1 MSMTWKFLFC
11 GLALLLFQFVLGQND
26 SIVRL
31 QEVVVSDSKLR
42 KFSDAQQVVF
52 LNDSILLKNNGSFTN
67 LLLLHSTIY
76 FKENG
81 AGMVASPSFRGTTA
95 QQTAVIWNGININS
109 QLNGQTDFN
118 TINATDFN
126 SIGIRSG
133 GGSVLYG
140 SGAVGG
146 SIHLNNLLMFNTE
159 IEHEFRSNYGSFNT
173 LGLNYNVKGGSEK
186 WAFQVGITRNSSDND
201 YEYIGR
207 NRKNENGEYYNQ
219 SLNFSAGY
227 KINENNFLK
236 FYSLLFDGERHF
248 SGTITV
254 TSKNKYQD
262 FTTRNMLEWVSFRNK
277 FTSKL
282 KLAYLTEEY
291 NYFENKDNP
300 FFTFGKVN
308 TLLGRY
314 DLSIKV
320 SEKID
325 LNSVFDISQNQGE
338 GSDIESKKRTIGSG
352 SLVWKHQL
360 SEKWN
365 YELGI
370 RNEISDRYESP
381 LLFSA
386 GTRLNLNDFYTIK
399 FNASKNYRIPTFND
413 LYWQGSGNAELKPEH
428 ALQAEIGQEFNYKN
442 TKLTVTGYYV
452 KLRDMLRWIPNSSG
466 LWQPQNTDK
475 VTVYGLETLLENKL
489 TFGNHH
495 FSLNASYAYT
505 ISERDDLKKQ
515 LIYVP
520 IHKAN
525 GSLAYSYQKITAY
538 FQTLFNGEVFTS
550 SDNFY
555 SLDSYHFST
564 IGVDYDFGKK
574 NTYRLG
580 FQVLNLEN
588 TNYQNVASRPMP
600 GRHFQVYLTL
610 NLK

>member
-1 MSMTWKFLFC
+1 M
-11 GLALLLFQFVLGQND
+11 ALLLFQLVLGQND

-31 QEVVVSDSKLR
+31 QEVVVSDSQLR

-67 LLLLHSTIY
+67 LLLLHSSIY

-81 AGMVASPSFRGTTA
+81 AGMVSSPSFRGTTA

-146 SIHLNNLLMFNTE
+146 SVHLTNLLAFNTE
-159 IEHEFRSNYGSFNT
+159 TQHQFRSKYGSFNT
-173 LGLNYNVKGGSEK
+173 LGLNYNMKGGWEK
-186 WAFQVGITRNSSDND
+186 WAFQLGITRNSSDND

-207 NRKNENGEYYNQ
+207 NKKNENGEFYNQ
-219 SLNFSAGY
+219 SLHFSAGY
-227 KINENNFLK
+227 KINNNNFLK
-236 FYSLLFDGERHF
+236 FYSHWYDSERHF

-254 TSKNKYQD
+254 SSKNKYQD
-262 FTTRNMLEWVSFRNK
+262 FTTRNMLEWVNFRNR
-277 FTSKL
+277 FTAKL

-291 NYFENKDNP
+291 KYFENKDNS
-300 FFTFGKVN
+300 FFTYGKVN

-314 DLSIKV
+314 DISVKI
-320 SEKID
+320 SEKIE
-325 LNSVFDISQNQGE
+325 LNSVFDLSRNQGE
-338 GSDIESKKRTIGSG
+338 GSDIQSKRRTIGSG

-360 SEKWN
+360 SDKWI
-365 YELGI
+365 YELGV

-386 GTRLNLNDFYTIK
+386 GTRFSLNDFYTIK
-399 FNASKNYRIPTFND
+399 FNTSKNYRIPTYND
-413 LYWQGSGNAELKPEH
+413 LYWQGSGNPALKPEH

-442 TKLTVTGYYV
+442 TTLTVTGYYI

-466 LWQPQNTDK
+466 FWQPQNTDK
-475 VTVYGLETLLENKL
+475 VTSYGVETLLENKL

-495 FSLNASYAYT
+495 FTLSASYAYT

-520 IHKAN
+520 VHKAN
-525 GSLAYSYQKITAY
+525 GSLAYAYEKITVY

-555 SLDSYHFST
+555 HLNAYQYSNF
-564 IGVDYDFGKK
+564 GMDYGMGKK
-574 NTYRLG
+574 KNYTIG

-588 TNYQNVASRPMP
+588 TDYQNVASRPMQ
-600 GRHFQVYLTL
+600 GRHYHVYLTL
-610 NLK
+610 NL

>member
-1 MSMTWKFLFC
+1 MTWKFLFC
-11 GLALLLFQFVLGQND
+11 GMALLLFQLVLGQND

-31 QEVVVSDSKLR
+31 QEVVVSDSQLR

-67 LLLLHSTIY
+67 LLLLHSSIY

-81 AGMVASPSFRGTTA
+81 AGMVSSPSFRGTTA

-146 SIHLNNLLMFNTE
+146 SVHLTNLLAFNTE
-159 IEHEFRSNYGSFNT
+159 TQHQFRSKYGSFNT
-173 LGLNYNVKGGSEK
+173 LGLNYNMKGGWEK
-186 WAFQVGITRNSSDND
+186 WAFQLGITRNSSDND

-207 NRKNENGEYYNQ
+207 NKKNENGEFYNQ
-219 SLNFSAGY
+219 SLHFSAGY
-227 KINENNFLK
+227 KINNNNFLK
-236 FYSLLFDGERHF
+236 FYSHWYDSERHF

-254 TSKNKYQD
+254 SSKNKYQD
-262 FTTRNMLEWVSFRNK
+262 FTTRNMLEWVNFRNR
-277 FTSKL
+277 FTAKL

-291 NYFENKDNP
+291 KYFENKDNS
-300 FFTFGKVN
+300 FFTYGKVN

-314 DLSIKV
+314 DISVKI
-320 SEKID
+320 SEKIE
-325 LNSVFDISQNQGE
+325 LNSVFDLSRNQGE
-338 GSDIESKKRTIGSG
+338 GSDIQSKRRTIGSG

-360 SEKWN
+360 SDKWI
-365 YELGI
+365 YELGV

-386 GTRLNLNDFYTIK
+386 GTRFSLNDFYTIK
-399 FNASKNYRIPTFND
+399 FNTSKNYRIPTYND
-413 LYWQGSGNAELKPEH
+413 LYWQGSGNPALKPEH

-442 TKLTVTGYYV
+442 TTLTVTGYYI

-466 LWQPQNTDK
+466 FWQPQNTDK
-475 VTVYGLETLLENKL
+475 VTSYGVETLLENKL

-495 FSLNASYAYT
+495 FTLSASYAYT

-520 IHKAN
+520 VHKAN
-525 GSLAYSYQKITAY
+525 GSLAYAYEKITVY

-555 SLDSYHFST
+555 HLNAYQYSNF
-564 IGVDYDFGKK
+564 GMDYGMGKK
-574 NTYRLG
+574 KNYTIG

-588 TNYQNVASRPMP
+588 TDYQNVASRPMQ
-600 GRHFQVYLTL
+600 GRHYHVYLTL
-610 NLK
+610 NL

>member
-1 MSMTWKFLFC
+1 MTWKFLIC
-11 GLALLLFQFVLGQND
+11 GLALLLFQLVLGQND

-31 QEVVVSDSKLR
+31 QEVVVSDSQLR

-52 LNDSILLKNNGSFTN
+52 LNDSILLKNNGSLTN
-67 LLLLHSTIY
+67 LLLLHSSIY

-81 AGMVASPSFRGTTA
+81 AGMVSSPSFRGTTA

-146 SIHLNNLLMFNTE
+146 SVHLTNLLAFNTE
-159 IEHEFRSNYGSFNT
+159 TQHQFRSKYGSFNT
-173 LGLNYNVKGGSEK
+173 LGLNYNMKGGWEK
-186 WAFQVGITRNSSDND
+186 WAFQLGITRNSSDND

-207 NRKNENGEYYNQ
+207 NKKNENGEFYNQ
-219 SLNFSAGY
+219 SLHFSAGY
-227 KINENNFLK
+227 KINNNNFLK
-236 FYSLLFDGERHF
+236 FYSHWHDSERHF

-254 TSKNKYQD
+254 SSKNKYQD
-262 FTTRNMLEWVSFRNK
+262 FTTRNMLEWVNFRNR
-277 FTSKL
+277 FTAKL

-291 NYFENKDNP
+291 KYFENKDNS
-300 FFTFGKVN
+300 FFTYGKVN

-314 DLSIKV
+314 DISVKI
-320 SEKID
+320 SEKIE
-325 LNSVFDISQNQGE
+325 LNSVFDLSRNQGE
-338 GSDIESKKRTIGSG
+338 GSDIQSKRRTIGSG

-360 SEKWN
+360 SDKWI
-365 YELGI
+365 YELGV

-386 GTRLNLNDFYTIK
+386 GTRFSLNDFYTIK
-399 FNASKNYRIPTFND
+399 FNASKNYRIPTYND
-413 LYWQGSGNAELKPEH
+413 LYWQGSGNPALKPEH

-442 TKLTVTGYYV
+442 TTLTVTGYYI

-466 LWQPQNTDK
+466 FWQPQNTDK
-475 VTVYGLETLLENKL
+475 VTSYGVETLLENKL

-495 FSLNASYAYT
+495 FTLSASYAYT

-520 IHKAN
+520 VHKAN
-525 GSLAYSYQKITAY
+525 GSLAYSYEKITVY

-555 SLDSYHFST
+555 HLNAYQYSNF
-564 IGVDYDFGKK
+564 GMDYGMGKK
-574 NTYRLG
+574 KNYTIG

-588 TNYQNVASRPMP
+588 TDYQNVASRPMP
-600 GRHFQVYLTL
+600 GRHYHVYLTL
-610 NLK
+610 NL